1 MIQSV
6 KDRTGTPAM
15 SSRSLRIV
23 VADDEPEMRAFLQKV
38 CEHLGHKVIAAVDNG
53 QDLVKQCRRE
63 HPDLIVTDVI
73 MPDIDGLTAL
83 EQISQHEAVNA
94 IVITAHDWPE
104 LHDRAKLLN
113 VKGYLIKPVGISDL
127 KPVIT
132 AVAEGA

>member
-1 MIQSV
+1 MST
-6 KDRTGTPAM
+6 RT
-15 SSRSLRIV
+15 LRII

-38 CEHLGHKVIAAVDNG
+38 CEHLGHTVLAAVDNG
-53 QDLVKQCRRE
+53 QDLIKQCRLK

-83 EQISQHEAVNA
+83 EQICSSERVEA

-104 LHDRAKLLN
+104 LHDRARQLK

-127 KPVIT
+127 KPVIN
-132 AVAEGA
+132 AIAKGA